1 MACSQCKI
9 SKHQANATATMLTTI
24 TKKLPSLVAAQ
35 LRSPSAYP
43 SLSLAARRT
52 ADQIQVAFATR
63 SKSSTAPMATH
74 DETSQYDSFYL
85 HPYDDEVPHIEHDLE
100 ELAERNARRLAKEKG
115 RGFSG
120 GGLLS
125 PCGAIR
131 PEKFFLEDPIVAS
144 RVPPTRYD
152 DMAKPPPHSDLCHL
166 EDPYHKYE
174 YQPHLT
180 LLSSDLLSELDA
192 GDADDSIAV
201 SHCSPPKYKI
211 VQEDASGTTIEVDVA
226 KYNHEDVSAEIENG
240 QLLHVHARSS
250 CWAGHDTATNELE
263 AFDMKLDVGPGII
276 QDGVTAKLKDGIL
289 TIHVPREQRE
299 VTKVKN
305 IPIV

>member
-1 MACSQCKI
+1 
-9 SKHQANATATMLTTI
+9 MLTTV

-52 ADQIQVAFATR
+52 ADQILFVTR

-74 DETSQYDSFYL
+74 DETCQYDSFYL
-85 HPYDDEVPHIEHDLE
+85 HPFDEVPDVEHDLE
-100 ELAERNARRLAKEKG
+100 ELAERNARRLAKQKG

-125 PCGAIR
+125 PCGALR

-144 RVPPTRYD
+144 GDAGVRVPPTRYD
-152 DMAKPPPHSDLCHL
+152 DKAKPPPHSDLCHL

-180 LLSSDLLSELDA
+180 RSLSDLLSELDA
-192 GDADDSIAV
+192 GAADDIAV

-263 AFDMKLDVGPGII
+263 AFDMKLAVGPNII
-276 QDGVTAKLKDGIL
+276 QDGVAAKLKDGTL
-289 TIHVPREQRE
+289 TIHVPKEQKE

-305 IPIV
+305 IPIA